1 MRGLISR
8 IFGFVAAV
16 KFPRVLQT
24 FINEKYVSGFKID
37 MSEFKQPK
45 EYESLTALFTRELQR
60 PRDFDVSPQVFISP
74 SDGTCLERGVSKELK
89 AISVKGHE
97 YGIAELLGDS
107 MDRSERDAELE
118 YVNIYL
124 SPRDYHRIHM
134 PCAGRLRQMVY
145 VPGDLFSVSP
155 ATAAA
160 IPGLFARNER
170 VVCVFDAPWGPWV
183 LVLVGAA
190 IVGSMATVWH
200 GTVNPPR
207 PGHIQRWDYP
217 AHEGGGS
224 AQAAAESA
232 DANRKATENAVFL
245 DRGAEMGRFMLG
257 STVVM
262 LFPAGAPRLTTAWQP
277 GQSVRMGEPMSQA

>member
-16 KFPRVLQT
+16 RFPRFLQT

-37 MSEFKQPK
+37 MSEFKEPK

-60 PRDFDVSPQVFISP
+60 PRNFDVSPQAFISP

-124 SPRDYHRIHM
+124 SPRDYHRYHA
-134 PCAGRLRQMVY
+134 PCDMRILSALY
-145 VPGDLFSVSP
+145 VPGELYSVAVSALLKVP
-155 ATAAA
+155 NLYAK
-160 IPGLFARNER
+160 NER
-170 VVCVFDAPWGPWV
+170 VVLKCELASGKKMWLVFVGALNVGKIKFDFDA
-183 LVLVGAA
+183 
-190 IVGSMATVWH
+190 
-200 GTVNPPR
+200 R
-207 PGHIQRWDYP
+207 IQTNACAGNVALY
-217 AHEGGGS
+217 EYENLS
-224 AQAAAESA
+224 AKKGEQLGMFE
-232 DANRKATENAVFL
+232 
-245 DRGAEMGRFMLG
+245 LG
-257 STVVM
+257 STI
-262 LFPAGAPRLTTAWQP
+262 LILSEQGAVKFDLAAEQKLKYGDKIGTIN
-277 GQSVRMGEPMSQA
+277 